1 VVNKYNLNLKNF
13 SRLDHLTQIS
23 NRMELDQR
31 LFKEFDFCQR
41 NGGTFSVLM
50 IDLDN
55 FKKINDTFGHITGDE
70 TLIEF
75 TKLVSSSIRETDS
88 FGRWG
93 GDEFLL
99 ILPKTNGVEG
109 VLIANNL
116 RSRVAESEAFSNLLM
131 TISIGVTELKENDTI
146 ESLISRTDKAL
157 YMAKDAGKDQAY
169 FQK

>member
-1 VVNKYNLNLKNF
+1 
-13 SRLDHLTQIS
+13 
-23 NRMELDQR
+23 
-31 LFKEFDFCQR
+31 
-41 NGGTFSVLM
+41 M

-99 ILPKTNGVEG
+99 VLPKTNGVEG

-131 TISIGVTELKENDTI
+131 TISIGVTELKETDTI

-157 YMAKDAGKDQAY
+157 YKAKDAGKDQA
-169 FQK
+169 FFEK